1 MSAPIDTAMV
11 LAAGLGKRMRPL
23 TDRIPKPLVQVA
35 GYSLLD
41 RLLDRLADA
50 GIEKAVVNVHHL
62 ADQIEA
68 RLESRRAAGVGPLTI
83 VSDERDA
90 LLETGGGVKRALP
103 LLGSRPFMI
112 VNADTLWRQGM
123 VDPVKAM
130 IAAFDPA
137 RMDALLL
144 LAPTVT
150 AVGFDG
156 TGDFLMEADGRLIRR
171 PEVHVAPF
179 VYAGCNIMTPA
190 SFAGAPDGPFSLNL
204 LWDRAIERE
213 RLYGLRLDGQ
223 FLHVGTIPAIA
234 EAEAALADIG

>member
-1 MSAPIDTAMV
+1 MSVSIDTAMV

-23 TDRIPKPLVQVA
+23 TDRVPKPLVEVA

-41 RLLDRLADA
+41 RLLDKLDDA
-50 GIEKAVVNVHHL
+50 GIARAVVNVHHL

-68 RLESRRAAGVGPLTI
+68 RLDKRRAAGAGPATV

-90 LLETGGGVKRALP
+90 LLETGGGVARALP
-103 LLGSRPFMI
+103 LLGDKPFVI

-123 VDPVKAM
+123 VDPIKAM

-137 RMDALLL
+137 RMDTLLL
-144 LAPTVT
+144 VAPTVT

-156 TGDFLMEADGRLIRR
+156 IGDFLMEADGRLARR
-171 PEVHVAPF
+171 PEARVAPF
-179 VYAGCNIMTPA
+179 VYAGCAIMTPA
-190 SFAGAPDGPFSLNL
+190 AFADVPRGAFSLNL
-204 LWDRAIERE
+204 LWDRAIEAE
-213 RLYGLRLDGQ
+213 RLFGLRLDGQ

-234 EAEAALADIG
+234 EAEAALVDIG